1 MRWDEYGGAMRRAV
15 RLFRPTVPIRCV
27 QPAALRPTRVL
38 HIPPQLLRLL
48 VSGGLLLFQAFV
60 VAHNR
65 EAQKLWEEA
74 GAAGTNGDGGGSLM
88 SSSEAL
94 HILGMNAS
102 LHVPLQGEKDRA
114 EATQRFKHLFAI
126 AKNNNNVYLQGKFSA
141 AYRICVDANWDADDN
156 SCGDGNS
163 DAGSSDGVKC

>member
-1 MRWDEYGGAMRRAV
+1 MRRAF
-15 RLFRPTVPIRCV
+15 RLFRPTAPIRCV
-27 QPAALRPTRVL
+27 QPAALHPTRVL
-38 HIPPQLLRLL
+38 HIPPQLVRLI
-48 VSGGLLLFQAFV
+48 VTGGLLLFQAFV

-65 EAQKLWEEA
+65 EAQKLRGEA
-74 GAAGTNGDGGGSLM
+74 GDAGTNGDGGAGVM

-94 HILGMNAS
+94 HILGLNAS

-126 AKNNNNVYLQGKFSA
+126 AKKNNNVYLQGKFSA

-156 SCGDGNS
+156 SCGDGS
-163 DAGSSDGVKC
+163 GDTGSSDGVKC